1 MINVMKDKSKE
12 KSAEY
17 QIHYN
22 GKVSATMTTRELE
35 VVKLLASDLCDKQI
49 ASQLEITV
57 STLNT
62 HKAHLFEKFQVHS
75 KSGLITEAFHQ
86 NLLH

>member
-1 MINVMKDKSKE
+1 MKSKSKE
-12 KSAEY
+12 KPAEY
-17 QIHYN
+17 QIHYK
-22 GKVSATMTTRELE
+22 GKISATMTPREME

-49 ASQLEITV
+49 AIHLEITV

-75 KSGLITEAFHQ
+75 KSGLITEAFQ
-86 NLLH
+86 QKIL

>member
-1 MINVMKDKSKE
+1 MNDKSKQ
-12 KSAEY
+12 KPAEY

-22 GKVSATMTTRELE
+22 GKVSATMTNRELE
-35 VVKLLASDLCDKQI
+35 IVQLLASDLCDKQI
-49 ASQLEITV
+49 ASKLQITV

-62 HKAHLFEKFQVHS
+62 HKSHLFEKFKVHS

-86 NLLH
+86 KIIL